1 MEKAISGDS
10 GSVSRTQK
18 PESDV
23 RRMRITQRM
32 RSSLPY
38 QSKSGRGAGR
48 IEFGEGKVER
58 VKEEGRMPYREEV
71 RLCIERARLL
81 TEGYKQTEDEPMIL
95 RRAKAMAHYLDNRTL
110 YVLPNERIVGNIAS
124 EPSSMI
130 TFPEKW
136 SGWLEKAIDG
146 EYQQLLPDEEKRKEL
161 HEIHAYWRNKSVH
174 GRERRLLPQ
183 DILDYWFYPN
193 QGVFL
198 WLHGGHVGTPN
209 YEKLFKVGLKGI
221 VEEAKGKL
229 NEISGDPDL
238 YLHAGEYLK
247 KKEFYEAV
255 IISMEAVIRQ
265 GKRFSEL
272 LKDEARKQQDEGRK
286 AELEEMAEICD
297 HVPENPPRNL
307 HEALQFYWF
316 VNLIARVLDLQSSG
330 NGERMDVIFSP
341 FYENDKEDGKLSYEQ
356 AQELVEHLLLK
367 FNEEGALIPP
377 SQPAAGPLITRVTT
391 VGGVDGTGAD
401 VTSEMTCI
409 IMDAKNEMGLNQPAI
424 AVRLHPQTPDA
435 LYQKIVESLIKQPGV
450 YSFFNDTMMIPF
462 LQNLGIPLEDARDY
476 ATDGCMRW
484 ILPGKAMCN
493 RALGGMFA
501 LPKVLEYALYRGF
514 DKFTKKQI
522 GIESSDPNT
531 WTCVEDVME
540 AYEAQFRFFLRK
552 LVTIYNL
559 VDVLD
564 ERWLPQPFLSGTLD
578 DCLEVGKDCREYKYY
593 ANTII
598 QTIGQVTVINSLAAM
613 KKFVFDEK
621 KVSMEELIDALKG
634 NWEGKEDLRQMFLN
648 HVPKWGND
656 DDYVDLIGK
665 EFYKRT
671 NNVVKSFKNIWG
683 TPFNEDGTGAS
694 SYFDY
699 SGTTGATPDG
709 RKDRGLF
716 ADGTVSPAIGTDVE
730 GPSPTMKSVSKID
743 HAGTF
748 THLLNQKFSPQSLKK
763 NNGENFIAL
772 LKAFVALGI
781 HHTQFNVVDKG
792 ALMDAQARPE
802 AHSDLV
808 VRVAGFTAYYVDL
821 TKPVQDQIIE
831 RVELGLG

>member
-1 MEKAISGDS
+1 MEQAKSGDRNNMS
-10 GSVSRTQK
+10 ETEK
-18 PESDV
+18 PESKV
-23 RRMRITQRM
+23 TRMRITQRM
-32 RSSLPY
+32 KSSLPY

-81 TEGYKQTEDEPMIL
+81 TEGYKQTEGESIIL

-110 YVLPNERIVGNIAS
+110 YILPNERIVGNIAS
-124 EPSSMI
+124 EPSSLI

-136 SGWLEKAIDG
+136 SGWLDKAIEG
-146 EYQQLLPDEEKRKEL
+146 EYQQLLPDEEKRREL

-174 GRERRLLPQ
+174 GMERRLLPQ
-183 DILDYWFYPN
+183 DILDYWFYPK

-209 YEKLFKVGLKGI
+209 YEKLFQVGLKGI
-221 VEEAKGKL
+221 VEEAKAKL
-229 NEISGDPDL
+229 GEISGDSEL
-238 YLHAGEYLK
+238 YLHAAEYLK

-255 IISMEAVIRQ
+255 IISTEAVIRQ

-272 LKDEARKQQDEGRK
+272 LKDEAAKEQDEGRK
-286 AELEEMAEICD
+286 AELEKMAEICG
-297 HVPENPPRNL
+297 HVPENPPRSL

-330 NGERMDVIFSP
+330 NGERMDLIFSP
-341 FYENDKEDGKLSYEQ
+341 FYEKDREDGKLDYEQ

-391 VGGVDGTGAD
+391 IGGVDGTGAD
-401 VTSEMTCI
+401 ITSEMTYI

-424 AVRLHPQTPDA
+424 AVRLHPQTPQG
-435 LYQKIVESLIKQPGV
+435 LYKKIVESLIKQPGV

-522 GIESSDPNT
+522 GPETSDPTT
-531 WTCVEDVME
+531 WTCVEDVMK
-540 AYEAQFRFFLRK
+540 AYEEQLRFFLRK
-552 LVTIYNL
+552 LVTIYNV

-578 DCLEVGKDCREYKYY
+578 DCLELGKDCREYKYY

-613 KKFVFDEK
+613 KKLVFEEK

-634 NWEGKEDLRQMFLN
+634 NWDGKEDLRQMFLN
-648 HVPKWGND
+648 QAPKWGND

-665 EFYKRT
+665 DFYKRT
-671 NNVVKSFKNIWG
+671 NDVVKSFKNIWG
-683 TPFNEDGTGAS
+683 VSFNEDGTGAS

-709 RKDRGLF
+709 RKDRDLF
-716 ADGTVSPAIGTDVE
+716 NDGTVSPEVGTDID
-730 GPSPTMKSVSKID
+730 GPTATMKSISKID

-748 THLLNQKFSPQSLKK
+748 THLFNQKFSPQEVKR

-772 LKAFVALGI
+772 MRSFVDLGI
-781 HHTQFNVVDKG
+781 HHVQYNIVDREM
-792 ALMDAQARPE
+792 LLEAQSHPE
-802 AHSDLV
+802 QYSDFV
-808 VRVAGFTAYYVDL
+808 VRVAGFTAYFVDL
-821 TKPVQDQIIE
+821 TKAVQDQIIM
-831 RVELGLG
+831 RTELGLG